1 MNSIT
6 LDNLRDIQTV
16 LKSPFAKFITF
27 SVNECGYYGSARD
40 LNVNWTY
47 PMFLKFKSDAIRE
60 DIPNWWEA
68 MNSTFDD
75 DYWKATC
82 KEVKTLQRMIS

>member
-1 MNSIT
+1 M
-6 LDNLRDIQTV
+6 DNLRDIQTV

-60 DIPNWWEA
+60 DIPNWWEE
-68 MNSTFDD
+68 MHSNFSD
-75 DYWKATC
+75 DYWKSAC
-82 KEVKTLQRMIS
+82 KEVKTLERMIA